1 MGINFKPRFKLKAA
15 GGDSA
20 LNKRGVNLHDVYLS
34 VLPGIPIPATFSFTI
49 RLCDARTSVPFPTTF
64 SLAIR
69 LICDARTYVP
79 FSATFSL
86 AIRLCNARTYHFL
99 VHSHFLSAYAIAF
112 SRSHSPYT

>member
-15 GGDSA
+15 GGDST

-49 RLCDARTSVPFPTTF
+49 RLCDAHTSVPFPTTF

-69 LICDARTYVP
+69 LCDT
-79 FSATFSL
+79 
-86 AIRLCNARTYHFL
+86 RTYHFL
-99 VHSHFLSAYAIAF
+99 LHSRFSSAYAIAF